1 MEESQAINITYET
14 LFDILRAEKEKNE
27 LQKLEPNFFQHV
39 VDYLK
44 EKLSIL
50 EGREGQSEL
59 FSAEEK
65 RKTRIQLE
73 NIQKILKELYER
85 REKKIINLALDK
97 SKTKSSLID
106 TSALLK
112 EEYSLFNLLLF
123 MLDSYRENVL
133 MNVLAAKIPVI
144 DKKEEKKEEL
154 KPAKAET
161 EAAETNDTILV
172 RFVHAVPKFVGKEL
186 EEYGPFEEEDVAS
199 LPADI
204 AKILVGKGRAE
215 KIDDK

>member
-1 MEESQAINITYET
+1 MEESHTINITYET

-27 LQKLEPNFFQHV
+27 LQKLDPSFFQYV

-59 FSAEEK
+59 FSAEER

-85 REKKIINLALDK
+85 REKKIVNLALDK

-112 EEYSLFNLLLF
+112 EEYSLFNLLVF

-144 DKKEEKKEEL
+144 EKKEEKKEEL
-154 KPAKAET
+154 KPEKAET
-161 EAAETNDTILV
+161 EAAETKDTLLV

-199 LPADI
+199 LPAEI
-204 AKILVGKGRAE
+204 ARILINKGRAE

>member
-1 MEESQAINITYET
+1 MEESHTINITYET

-27 LQKLEPNFFQHV
+27 LQKLDPSFFQYV

-59 FSAEEK
+59 FSAEER

-85 REKKIINLALDK
+85 REKKIVNLALDK

-112 EEYSLFNLLLF
+112 EEYSLFNLLVF

-144 DKKEEKKEEL
+144 EKKEEKKEEL
-154 KPAKAET
+154 KPEKAET
-161 EAAETNDTILV
+161 EAAETKDTLLV

-186 EEYGPFEEEDVAS
+186 EEYGPSEEEDVAS
-199 LPADI
+199 LPAEI
-204 AKILVGKGRAE
+204 ARILINKGRAE

>member
-1 MEESQAINITYET
+1 MEESHTINITYET

-27 LQKLEPNFFQHV
+27 LQKLDPSFFQHV

-59 FSAEEK
+59 FSAEER

-85 REKKIINLALDK
+85 REKKIVNLALDK

-112 EEYSLFNLLLF
+112 EEYSLFNLLVFLYNIVPGND
-123 MLDSYRENVL
+123 LG
-133 MNVLAAKIPVI
+133 LAIIALTVI
-144 DKKEEKKEEL
+144 IKLLLYPLASQSIRSQKALQELQPKMDEIKRKLKNEEEKGGEGNIRDAEFKE
-154 KPAKAET
+154 KK
-161 EAAETNDTILV
+161 
-172 RFVHAVPKFVGKEL
+172 
-186 EEYGPFEEEDVAS
+186 
-199 LPADI
+199 
-204 AKILVGKGRAE
+204 
-215 KIDDK
+215 

>member
-1 MEESQAINITYET
+1 MEESHTINITYET

-27 LQKLEPNFFQHV
+27 LQKLDPSFFQHV

-59 FSAEEK
+59 FSAEER

-85 REKKIINLALDK
+85 REKKIVNLALDK

-112 EEYSLFNLLLF
+112 EEYSLFNLLVF

-144 DKKEEKKEEL
+144 EKKEEKKEEL
-154 KPAKAET
+154 KPEKAET
-161 EAAETNDTILV
+161 EAAETKDTLLV

-199 LPADI
+199 LPAEI
-204 AKILVGKGRAE
+204 ARILINKGRAE